1 MKNLKKVLALVLA
14 FACAFTMFAG
24 AAFTDEADIQAKD
37 AVNMLTALG
46 VIEGYEDGSFNPD
59 GVVTRAEMAKMIFV
73 VRNNTI
79 DDSAYANN
87 TSKLTDI
94 TNHWAKGYIKFCE
107 SQGIIAG
114 YGNNTFRPDDTV
126 TGVEAA
132 KMLLVLAGYDADKA
146 GLTGTAWATN
156 TLRYAGSAGIL
167 DDVGSGLES
176 GLPRQYAAQ
185 MIYNTLDTNR
195 VKWSTDSDSFDD
207 NLGNGYKETVGY
219 AYMGLTKSVGIL
231 TTVSKDSLTLTGID
245 EAESDKVYSGS
256 NPYATNFTKVKE
268 DYSSLLG
275 QKVKVMFKDGKTNN
289 VLGVY
294 AVSDNEAYTVN
305 ASEVESDGDKVK
317 FGGKSYSIENA
328 YGNDYID
335 VYYTDIEGK
344 ETAVTGEDGAS
355 SGGTSKSFTSQ
366 AGVKYTAAN
375 SKYGFEAEELFDD
388 WDTSSAVMQFVDSD
402 GNGRFD
408 SVIITDYAAAEVTS
422 VTSSKVVAG
431 KSYEFDEE
439 NIDDDLK
446 ADDWAI
452 ISYDRYNDCTR
463 VAKADVITGKLDGLK
478 KDSTSENYNKG
489 TGVQYNEYQI
499 GDEWYNQATDKD
511 NRDDISTVKAG
522 DEVEAVVVNG
532 IVWKIERSSGN
543 GSLADVTDVAMV
555 VNKDAGIGGN
565 QVKLQ
570 FFNDTTKV
578 VDVDDD
584 STIKYA
590 SLKVGALY
598 EYSISGG
605 EYSFEGLSTEDDY
618 YGDYTYVGTAPYTAE
633 DDALNGKKID
643 DKAKVILFEY
653 NGKDTGND
661 SKVITGKQLKAL
673 ESSAVTYERDA
684 AYFTADVNGLTR
696 VAAIAVKV
704 NKLPETTTSNDFYGY
719 ILSDAKES
727 GTNEVSYTVL
737 LEGADEAVTV
747 YEKNAKTSERKK
759 NTLIGYKSLDGE
771 DADKRYID
779 DVHLY
784 TMGETNFGLGAIT
797 DVNGKQTTVQIA
809 GWDGSAVKNYERDVT
824 ADTVVFYIDTDAKT
838 GSSTGSIRKATK
850 WYDDAD
856 GAKIVNGG
864 DEYIANALYLIKDSD
879 DLEVLVVEAGDNQ
892 FRGKYVDDY
901 NADNKVND
909 TVAIRASYAGITDV
923 KDSGNNSVL
932 GKSVPKDASLT
943 VTVEGVSGL
952 KTKVSVTGGTISGSD
967 TVSGTTG
974 TVTVKVDGSA
984 SVLGLSTSMVDGKIA
999 KVPAAAD
1006 DTDISGWTVTTGVGT
1021 KKLADGAIVNIG
1033 ETVTVKVTPNSAVAA
1048 GKTYTVDLMNDTTKL
1063 GTATFTYGDTTAKE
1077 ISFQMPET
1085 DATGITL
1092 TLSADVK
1099 TETVADVAIA
1109 GVEYLGADGYTTD
1122 TKANVRSVKITFSKA
1137 VDETEATKAANY
1149 ICTGGRPNVENP
1161 TLNED
1166 GTVVTFSVDN
1176 LINVTAITVQN
1187 VVATDGGTLTNGTV
1201 DMSSL
1206 TQ

>member
-1 MKNLKKVLALVLA
+1 M
-14 FACAFTMFAG
+14 
-24 AAFTDEADIQAKD
+24 
-37 AVNMLTALG
+37 
-46 VIEGYEDGSFNPD
+46 
-59 GVVTRAEMAKMIFV
+59 
-73 VRNNTI
+73 
-79 DDSAYANN
+79 
-87 TSKLTDI
+87 TDI
-94 TNHWAKGYIKFCE
+94 NSHWAKGYIKFCE

-114 YGNNTFRPDDTV
+114 YGDNTFKPDATV

-132 KMLLVLAGYDADKA
+132 KMLLVLTGYDADKA
-146 GLTGTAWATN
+146 GLTGHNWSTN
-156 TLRYAGSAGIL
+156 TLKYAGSAGIL
-167 DDVGSGLES
+167 DDVNSGLEQ

-317 FGGKSYSIENA
+317 FGGKSYSIESEA
-328 YGNDYID
+328 GNNSIA
-335 VYYTDIEGK
+335 VYFTNIEGDEYSTDDAK
-344 ETAVTGEDGAS
+344 
-355 SGGTSKSFTSQ
+355 FTSQ
-366 AGVKYTAAN
+366 AGVTYTAT
-375 SKYGFEAEELFDD
+375 KYNVDSSDYYAYKAAQVFDD

-478 KDSTSENYNKG
+478 KNSTSENYNKG

-499 GDEWYNQATDKD
+499 GDEWYNGATDKD

-532 IVWKIERSSGN
+532 VAWKIKRASGD
-543 GSLADVTDVAMV
+543 GSLSNVTDVAMV
-555 VNKDAGIGGN
+555 VNMDAGIGGN

-605 EYSFEGLSTEDDY
+605 EYSFENLSKDDDY
-618 YGDYTYVGTAPYTAE
+618 YGDYTYVGTASYSAKA
-633 DDALNGKKID
+633 DALGGKKID
-643 DKAKVILFEY
+643 DKAKVILFEN

-673 ESSAVTYERDA
+673 ESSAVTYVGDA

-696 VAAIAVKV
+696 VAAIAVEV
-704 NKLPETTTSNDFYGY
+704 DELPETTTSNDFYGY

-784 TMGETNFGLGAIT
+784 KLGETNFGLGAIT

-879 DLEVLVVEAGDNQ
+879 DLEVLVVESGDNQ
-892 FRGKYVDDY
+892 FRGKYTDDY
-901 NADNKVND
+901 KSDLTTSAISVADQNITKGTTTATFDVNFTRGIEANYTID
-909 TVAIRASYAGITDV
+909 MTTSDSAITMTQATIAAADVSAGKKTVNVSVDADMPTGNYELKFVV
-923 KDSGNNSVL
+923 KNTSGNEVATDAATL
-932 GKSVPKDASLT
+932 TIKDAVVTKNAIAAFQNGAAANVGTKPSAVIANLEAASSDTWIESVSASAKIEGTSADRALKYGDKLT
-943 VTVEGVSGL
+943 VTVVVTAKAGNEFASTVTAAQFQGMDA
-952 KTKVSVTGGTISGSD
+952 KVVRNSATQVTVTYEKELVPTTVAIG
-967 TVSGTTG
+967 TVSGATAPVKDVASIDKDDITG
-974 TVTVKVDGSA
+974 TNWTCTELTYDPAIATPGTTTYVAGTAYTMHVT
-984 SVLGLSTSMVDGKIA
+984 LT
-999 KVPAAAD
+999 AD
-1006 DTDISGWTVTTGVGT
+1006 DTYTFVADTAAPTVSGAEVKNFAVQSAGTNQNTVTF
-1021 KKLADGAIVNIG
+1021 
-1033 ETVTVKVTPNSAVAA
+1033 
-1048 GKTYTVDLMNDTTKL
+1048 DLVWPA
-1063 GTATFTYGDTTAKE
+1063 TA
-1077 ISFQMPET
+1077 Q
-1085 DATGITL
+1085 
-1092 TLSADVK
+1092 
-1099 TETVADVAIA
+1099 
-1109 GVEYLGADGYTTD
+1109 
-1122 TKANVRSVKITFSKA
+1122 
-1137 VDETEATKAANY
+1137 
-1149 ICTGGRPNVENP
+1149 
-1161 TLNED
+1161 
-1166 GTVVTFSVDN
+1166 
-1176 LINVTAITVQN
+1176 
-1187 VVATDGGTLTNGTV
+1187 
-1201 DMSSL
+1201 
-1206 TQ
+1206 

>member
-24 AAFTDEADIQAKD
+24 AASFTDEADIQAKD

-46 VIEGYEDGSFNPD
+46 VIEGYEDGSFDPD

-114 YGNNTFRPDDTV
+114 YGDNTFKPDATV

-132 KMLLVLAGYDADKA
+132 KMLLVLTGYDADKA
-146 GLTGTAWATN
+146 GLTGHNWSTN
-156 TLRYAGSAGIL
+156 TLKYAGSAGIL
-167 DDVGSGLES
+167 DDVNSGLES

-355 SGGTSKSFTSQ
+355 SGNSKSFTSQ

-478 KDSTSENYNKG
+478 KNSTSENYNKG

-499 GDEWYNQATDKD
+499 GNEWYNGATDKD
-511 NRDDISTVKAG
+511 NRTDISTVKAG

-532 IVWKIERSSGN
+532 VAWKIKRSSGN
-543 GSLADVTDVAMV
+543 GSLADVTDIAMV

-618 YGDYTYVGTAPYTAE
+618 YGDYTFVGTAPYTAE

-727 GTNEVSYTVL
+727 STNEVSYTVL

-747 YEKNAKTSERKK
+747 YEKNAKTSDRKK

-784 TMGETNFGLGAIT
+784 KLGETNFGLGAIT
-797 DVNGKQTTVQIA
+797 DVNSKQTTVQIA
-809 GWDGSAVKNYERDVT
+809 GWGGSAVQNYERDVT

-850 WYDDAD
+850 WYSDAS
-856 GAKIVNGG
+856 GAQIVNG
-864 DEYIANALYLIKDSD
+864 DDKYIANALYLIKDSD

-909 TVAIRASYAGITDV
+909 TVDIRASYAGISDV
-923 KDSGNNSVL
+923 KAGDNSVL
-932 GKSVPKDASLT
+932 GKSVDKGTSLT
-943 VTVEGVSGL
+943 VTVAGVTGL
-952 KTKVSVTGGTISGSD
+952 HTKVSVTGGTISGSD
-967 TVSGTTG
+967 TVDGTAG

-999 KVPAAAD
+999 KVPANTN

-1021 KKLADGAIVNIG
+1021 KKLADKAIVNVG
-1033 ETVTVKVTPNSAVAA
+1033 ETVTVKVTPVPAVAA
-1048 GKTYTVDLMNDTTKL
+1048 GKTYTVNLMNGTTKL
-1063 GTATFTYGDTTAKE
+1063 GTATFTYGDATAKE

-1099 TETVADVAIA
+1099 TETVADVKIA

-1122 TKANVRSVKITFSKA
+1122 TKADVRSVKITFSKA
-1137 VDETEATKAANY
+1137 VVKAAAETTGNY
-1149 ICTGGRPNVENP
+1149 SVIGGSV
-1161 TLNED
+1161 TVSKASLD
-1166 GTVVTFSVDN
+1166 SAGTVVTLKVNN
-1176 LINVTAITVQN
+1176 LTNATQLTINNVTG
-1187 VVATDGGTLTNGTV
+1187 TDGGVLTNNTHTISGL
-1201 DMSSL
+1201 S
-1206 TQ
+1206 

>member
-24 AAFTDEADIQAKD
+24 AAFTDEADIKATD

-46 VIEGYEDGSFNPD
+46 VIEGDPDGSFRPD
-59 GVVTRAEMAKMIFV
+59 ATVTRAEMAKMIFV

-79 DDSAYANN
+79 DDSAYENN
-87 TSKLTDI
+87 SSKLTDI
-94 TNHWAKGYIKFCE
+94 NSHWAKGYIKFCE

-114 YGNNTFRPDDTV
+114 YGDNTFKPDATV

-132 KMLLVLAGYDADKA
+132 KMLLVLTGYDADKA
-146 GLTGTAWATN
+146 GLTGHNWSTN
-156 TLRYAGSAGIL
+156 TLKYAGSAGIL
-167 DDVGSGLES
+167 DDVNSGLES

-317 FGGKSYSIENA
+317 FGGKSYSIESEA
-328 YGNDYID
+328 GNNSIA
-335 VYYTDIEGK
+335 VYFTNIEGDEYSTDDAK
-344 ETAVTGEDGAS
+344 
-355 SGGTSKSFTSQ
+355 FTSQ
-366 AGVKYTAAN
+366 AGVTYTATKYTVDSSDYYAYKAAQV
-375 SKYGFEAEELFDD
+375 FDD

-478 KDSTSENYNKG
+478 KNSTSENYNKG

-499 GDEWYNQATDKD
+499 GDEWYNGATDKD

-532 IVWKIERSSGN
+532 VAWKIKRASGD
-543 GSLADVTDVAMV
+543 GSLSNVTDVAMV
-555 VNKDAGIGGN
+555 VNMDAGIGGN

-605 EYSFEGLSTEDDY
+605 EYSFEDLSKDDDY
-618 YGDYTYVGTAPYTAE
+618 YGDYTYVGTASYSAKA
-633 DDALNGKKID
+633 DALGGKKID
-643 DKAKVILFEY
+643 DKAKVILFEN

-673 ESSAVTYERDA
+673 ESSAVTYVGDA

-696 VAAIAVKV
+696 VAAIAVEV
-704 NKLPETTTSNDFYGY
+704 DELPETTTSNDFYGY

-784 TMGETNFGLGAIT
+784 KLGETNFGLGAIT

-850 WYDDAD
+850 WYSDAS
-856 GAKIVNGG
+856 GAQIVNG
-864 DEYIANALYLIKDSD
+864 DDKYIANALYLIKDSD

-892 FRGKYVDDY
+892 FRGKYADDY

-909 TVAIRASYAGITDV
+909 TVDIRASYAGISDV
-923 KDSGNNSVL
+923 KAGANSVL
-932 GKSVPKDASLT
+932 GKSVDKGTSLT
-943 VTVEGVSGL
+943 VTVEGVTGL

-967 TVSGTTG
+967 TVTGTAQ
-974 TVTVKVDGSA
+974 TVTVVADGSA

-1006 DTDISGWTVTTGVGT
+1006 DTDISSWTITTGVGT
-1021 KKLADGAIVNIG
+1021 KKLADNAIVNVG
-1033 ETVTVKVTPNSAVAA
+1033 ETVTVKVTPDSAVAA
-1048 GKTYTVDLMNDTTKL
+1048 GKTYTVNLMNGTTKL
-1063 GTATFTYGDTTAKE
+1063 GTATFTRC
-1077 ISFQMPET
+1077 
-1085 DATGITL
+1085 
-1092 TLSADVK
+1092 V
-1099 TETVADVAIA
+1099 
-1109 GVEYLGADGYTTD
+1109 
-1122 TKANVRSVKITFSKA
+1122 
-1137 VDETEATKAANY
+1137 
-1149 ICTGGRPNVENP
+1149 
-1161 TLNED
+1161 
-1166 GTVVTFSVDN
+1166 
-1176 LINVTAITVQN
+1176 
-1187 VVATDGGTLTNGTV
+1187 
-1201 DMSSL
+1201 
-1206 TQ
+1206 

>member
-24 AAFTDEADIQAKD
+24 AASFTDEADIQAKD

-46 VIEGYEDGSFNPD
+46 VIEGYEDGSFDPD

-114 YGNNTFRPDDTV
+114 YGDNTFKPDATV

-132 KMLLVLAGYDADKA
+132 KMLLVLTGYDADKA
-146 GLTGTAWATN
+146 GLTGHNWSTN
-156 TLRYAGSAGIL
+156 TLKYAGSAGIL
-167 DDVGSGLES
+167 DDVNSGLES

-294 AVSDNEAYTVN
+294 AVSDNEAYAVN

-344 ETAVTGEDGAS
+344 ETAVTGEDGTS
-355 SGGTSKSFTSQ
+355 SGHSKSFTSQ

-478 KDSTSENYNKG
+478 KDSTSENYNANKG
-489 TGVQYNEYQI
+489 TGVKYHEYQI
-499 GDEWYNQATDKD
+499 GDEWYNGATDKD
-511 NRDDISTVKAG
+511 SRTDISTVKAG

-532 IVWKIERSSGN
+532 VAWKIKRSSGN
-543 GSLADVTDVAMV
+543 GSLADVTDIAMV

-618 YGDYTYVGTAPYTAE
+618 YGDYTYVGTASYNAK
-633 DDALNGKKID
+633 DDALGGKKID
-643 DKAKVILFEY
+643 DTAKVILFEE

-673 ESSAVTYERDA
+673 ERSAVTYEGAA

-696 VAAIAVKV
+696 VAAIAVEV
-704 NKLPETTTSNDFYGY
+704 DKLPETTTSNDFYGY

-727 GTNEVSYTVL
+727 STNEVSYTVL

-747 YEKNAKTSERKK
+747 YEKNAKTGDRKK

-784 TMGETNFGLGAIT
+784 TMGDTNFALGAIT
-797 DVNGKQTTVQIA
+797 DVNSKQTTVQVA
-809 GWDGSAVKNYERDVT
+809 GWQGGASNQAVANNGVTGEFDVT
-824 ADTVVFYIDTDAKT
+824 SDTIVFYIDTDAKT

-850 WYDDAD
+850 WYSDAD
-856 GAKIVNGG
+856 GAKIVTASN
-864 DEYIANALYLIKDSD
+864 DEYIANTVYLTNGD
-879 DLEVLVVEAGDNQ
+879 DEMEVLVVESGDNQ
-892 FRGKYVDDY
+892 FRGKYADALKSTSDTTTKSASAEDVVFGQTSATIKLTTKNFENGSRIELTAPTTGVTLGTTTTTNDETNISLTGLSASE
-901 NADNKVND
+901 NAG
-909 TVAIRASYAGITDV
+909 TVYDLTFKITDKTDTSAV
-923 KDSGNNSVL
+923 EYANAK
-932 GKSVPKDASLT
+932 LT
-943 VTVEGVSGL
+943 VVPATIADFTGM
-952 KTKVSVTGGTISGSD
+952 SVTEGTKAASNVTADAIFTAATLANTTAEIDSIKFNNVD
-967 TVSGTTG
+967 VKGTSTAIVVG
-974 TVTVKVDGSA
+974 DFITVTVK
-984 SVLGLSTSMVDGKIA
+984 L
-999 KVPAAAD
+999 
-1006 DTDISGWTVTTGVGT
+1006 
-1021 KKLADGAIVNIG
+1021 
-1033 ETVTVKVTPNSAVAA
+1033 TPNANYVFASDIAEKTPVALTTNTGA
-1048 GKTYTVDLMNDTTKL
+1048 TSSVEVKDGVVYVTYTLARI
-1063 GTATFTYGDTTAKE
+1063 TA
-1077 ISFQMPET
+1077 
-1085 DATGITL
+1085 
-1092 TLSADVK
+1092 
-1099 TETVADVAIA
+1099 
-1109 GVEYLGADGYTTD
+1109 
-1122 TKANVRSVKITFSKA
+1122 
-1137 VDETEATKAANY
+1137 
-1149 ICTGGRPNVENP
+1149 
-1161 TLNED
+1161 
-1166 GTVVTFSVDN
+1166 
-1176 LINVTAITVQN
+1176 
-1187 VVATDGGTLTNGTV
+1187 
-1201 DMSSL
+1201 
-1206 TQ
+1206 

>member
-24 AAFTDEADIQAKD
+24 AAFTDEADIKAKD

-46 VIEGYEDGSFNPD
+46 VIEGDPDGSFRPD
-59 GVVTRAEMAKMIFV
+59 ATVTRAEMAKMIFV
-73 VRNNTI
+73 VRNNSI
-79 DDSAYANN
+79 DDSAYENN
-87 TSKLTDI
+87 SSKLTDI
-94 TNHWAKGYIKFCE
+94 NSHWAKGYIKFCE

-114 YGNNTFRPDDTV
+114 YGDNTFKPDATV

-132 KMLLVLAGYDADKA
+132 KMLLVLTGYDADKA
-146 GLTGTAWATN
+146 GLTGHNWSTN
-156 TLRYAGSAGIL
+156 TLKYAGSAGIL
-167 DDVGSGLES
+167 DDVNSGLES

-294 AVSDNEAYTVN
+294 AVSDNEAYAVN

-355 SGGTSKSFTSQ
+355 SGTSKSFTSQ

-478 KDSTSENYNKG
+478 KDSTSENYNANKG
-489 TGVQYNEYQI
+489 TGVKYHEYQI
-499 GDEWYNQATDKD
+499 GDEWYNGATDKD
-511 NRDDISTVKAG
+511 SRTDISTIKAG

-532 IVWKIERSSGN
+532 VAWKIKRSSGN
-543 GSLADVTDVAMV
+543 GSLADVTDIAMV
-555 VNKDAGIGGN
+555 VNKDTGIGGN

-618 YGDYTYVGTAPYTAE
+618 YGDYTYVGTASYTAKA
-633 DDALNGKKID
+633 DALGGKKID
-643 DKAKVILFEY
+643 DTAKVILFED

-673 ESSAVTYERDA
+673 ESSAVTYEGDA

-696 VAAIAVKV
+696 VAAIAVEV
-704 NKLPETTTSNDFYGY
+704 DKLPETTTSNDFYGY

-727 GTNEVSYTVL
+727 GTNEVSYNVL

-747 YEKNAKTSERKK
+747 YEKNAKTGDRKK

-784 TMGETNFGLGAIT
+784 KLGETNFGLGAIT
-797 DVNGKQTTVQIA
+797 DVNSKQTTVQIA
-809 GWDGSAVKNYERDVT
+809 GWDGSAVQNYERDVT

-856 GAKIVNGG
+856 GAMITSG
-864 DEYIANALYLIKDSD
+864 DRYIANALYLIKDSD
-879 DLEVLVVEAGDNQ
+879 DLEVLVVESGDNQ
-892 FRGKYVDDY
+892 FRGKYADALKETYDTTTWSGSIANVTQEYDASAQPVSLTLTTKNVPANTTVELKNAISSKGTSLTGMALTASTKVAANGSTTLSMTNVPVATVDD
-901 NADNKVND
+901 V
-909 TVAIRASYAGITDV
+909 
-923 KDSGNNSVL
+923 
-932 GKSVPKDASLT
+932 
-943 VTVEGVSGL
+943 
-952 KTKVSVTGGTISGSD
+952 
-967 TVSGTTG
+967 
-974 TVTVKVDGSA
+974 
-984 SVLGLSTSMVDGKIA
+984 
-999 KVPAAAD
+999 
-1006 DTDISGWTVTTGVGT
+1006 
-1021 KKLADGAIVNIG
+1021 
-1033 ETVTVKVTPNSAVAA
+1033 
-1048 GKTYTVDLMNDTTKL
+1048 
-1063 GTATFTYGDTTAKE
+1063 
-1077 ISFQMPET
+1077 
-1085 DATGITL
+1085 ITL
-1092 TLSADVK
+1092 TFTVGKGTENEFDASATITVVNK
-1099 TETVADVAIA
+1099 AIETSEIS
-1109 GVEYLGADGYTTD
+1109 GATVTAKDLTTNTSWNSAASFNDLFTATDTTNATAAVSYKLNGNTYYNYDKLPTTTGIGYTVEVTV
-1122 TKANVRSVKITFSKA
+1122 TYTAKANFKFAGDYTGATATSWT
-1137 VDETEATKAANY
+1137 VDDATVSDDGA
-1149 ICTGGRPNVENP
+1149 
-1161 TLNED
+1161 TL
-1166 GTVVTFSVDN
+1166 TVVYTSPV
-1176 LINVTAITVQN
+1176 VT
-1187 VVATDGGTLTNGTV
+1187 L
-1201 DMSSL
+1201 S
-1206 TQ
+1206 

>member
-114 YGNNTFRPDDTV
+114 YGDNTFKPDATV

-132 KMLLVLAGYDADKA
+132 KMLLVLTGYDADKA

-317 FGGKSYSIENA
+317 FGGKSYSIESEA
-328 YGNDYID
+328 GNNSIA
-335 VYYTDIEGK
+335 VYFTNIEGDEYSTDDAK
-344 ETAVTGEDGAS
+344 
-355 SGGTSKSFTSQ
+355 FTSQ
-366 AGVKYTAAN
+366 AGVTYTATEYTVDSSDYYAY
-375 SKYGFEAEELFDD
+375 KAAQVFDD

-478 KDSTSENYNKG
+478 KNSTSENYNKG

-499 GDEWYNQATDKD
+499 GDEWYNGATDKD
-511 NRDDISTVKAG
+511 NRTDISTVKAG

-532 IVWKIERSSGN
+532 VAWKIKRASGD
-543 GSLADVTDVAMV
+543 GSLSNVTDVAMV

-605 EYSFEGLSTEDDY
+605 EYSFENLSKDDDY
-618 YGDYTYVGTAPYTAE
+618 YGDYTYVGTASYTAK

-643 DKAKVILFEY
+643 DTAKVILFEY

-673 ESSAVTYERDA
+673 ESSAVTYEGHA

-727 GTNEVSYTVL
+727 GTNEVSYNVL

-747 YEKNAKTSERKK
+747 YEKNAKTGDRKK

-784 TMGETNFGLGAIT
+784 KLGETNFGLGAIT

-809 GWDGSAVKNYERDVT
+809 GWDGSAVQNYERDVT

-850 WYDDAD
+850 WYSDAS
-856 GAKIVNGG
+856 GAQIVNGS
-864 DEYIANALYLIKDSD
+864 DKYIANALYLIKDSD

-892 FRGKYVDDY
+892 FRGKYADDY

-909 TVAIRASYAGITDV
+909 TVDIRASYAGISDV
-923 KDSGNNSVL
+923 KADGNSVL
-932 GKSVPKDASLT
+932 GKSVDKGTSLT
-943 VTVEGVSGL
+943 VTVEGVTGL

-967 TVSGTTG
+967 TVTGTAK
-974 TVTVKVDGSA
+974 TVTVVADGSA

-999 KVPAAAD
+999 KVPAAAN

-1021 KKLADGAIVNIG
+1021 KKLTDGAIVNIG
-1033 ETVTVKVTPNSAVAA
+1033 ETVTVKVKPDSAVAA
-1048 GKTYTVDLMNDTTKL
+1048 GETYTVNLMNGTTKL
-1063 GTATFTYGDTTAKE
+1063 GTATFTYGDATAKE

-1085 DATGITL
+1085 DGAGITL

-1099 TETVADVAIA
+1099 TETVADVKIA

-1122 TKANVRSVKITFSKA
+1122 TRANVRSVKITFSKA

-1166 GTVVTFSVDN
+1166 GTVVTFSVEN
-1176 LINVTAITVQN
+1176 LINVTTITVQN

>member
-114 YGNNTFRPDDTV
+114 YGDNTFKPDATV

-132 KMLLVLAGYDADKA
+132 KMLLVLTGYDADKA

-317 FGGKSYSIENA
+317 FGGKSYSIESEA
-328 YGNDYID
+328 GNNSIA
-335 VYYTDIEGK
+335 VYFTNIEGDEYSTDDAK
-344 ETAVTGEDGAS
+344 
-355 SGGTSKSFTSQ
+355 FTSQ
-366 AGVKYTAAN
+366 AGVTYTATEYTVDSSDYYAY
-375 SKYGFEAEELFDD
+375 KAAQVFDD

-478 KDSTSENYNKG
+478 KNSTSENYNKG

-499 GDEWYNQATDKD
+499 GDEWYNGATDKD
-511 NRDDISTVKAG
+511 NRTDISTVKAG

-532 IVWKIERSSGN
+532 VAWKIKRASGD
-543 GSLADVTDVAMV
+543 GSLSNVTDVAMV

-605 EYSFEGLSTEDDY
+605 EYSFENLSKDDDY
-618 YGDYTYVGTAPYTAE
+618 YGDYTYVGTASYTAK

-643 DKAKVILFEY
+643 DTAKVILFEY

-673 ESSAVTYERDA
+673 ESSAVTYEGHA

-727 GTNEVSYTVL
+727 GTNEVSYNVL

-747 YEKNAKTSERKK
+747 YEKNAKTGDRKK

-784 TMGETNFGLGAIT
+784 KLGETNFGLGAIT

-809 GWDGSAVKNYERDVT
+809 GWDGSAVQNYERDVT

-850 WYDDAD
+850 WYSDAS
-856 GAKIVNGG
+856 GAQIVNGS
-864 DEYIANALYLIKDSD
+864 DKYIANALYLIKDSD

-892 FRGKYVDDY
+892 FRGKYADDY

-909 TVAIRASYAGITDV
+909 TVDIRASYAGISDV
-923 KDSGNNSVL
+923 KADGNSVL
-932 GKSVPKDASLT
+932 GKSVDKGTSLT
-943 VTVEGVSGL
+943 VTVEGVTGL

-967 TVSGTTG
+967 TVTGTAK
-974 TVTVKVDGSA
+974 TVTVVADGSA

-999 KVPAAAD
+999 KVPAAAN

-1021 KKLADGAIVNIG
+1021 KKLTDGAIVNIG
-1033 ETVTVKVTPNSAVAA
+1033 ETVTVKVKPDSAVAA
-1048 GKTYTVDLMNDTTKL
+1048 GETYTVNLMNGTTKL
-1063 GTATFTYGDTTAKE
+1063 GTATFTYGDATAKE

-1085 DATGITL
+1085 DGAGITL

-1099 TETVADVAIA
+1099 TETVADVKIA

-1122 TKANVRSVKITFSKA
+1122 TRANVRSVKITFSKA

-1166 GTVVTFSVDN
+1166 GTVVTCSVEN
-1176 LINVTAITVQN
+1176 LINVTTITVQN

>member
-24 AAFTDEADIQAKD
+24 AASFTDEADIQAKD

-46 VIEGYEDGSFNPD
+46 VIEGYEDGSFDPD

-114 YGNNTFRPDDTV
+114 YGDNTFKPDATV

-132 KMLLVLAGYDADKA
+132 KMLLVLTGYDADKA

-167 DDVGSGLES
+167 DDVNSGLES

-185 MIYNTLDTNR
+185 MIYNTLDANR

-317 FGGKSYSIENA
+317 FGGKSYSIESEA
-328 YGNDYID
+328 GNNSIA
-335 VYYTDIEGK
+335 VYFTNIEGDEYSTDDK
-344 ETAVTGEDGAS
+344 
-355 SGGTSKSFTSQ
+355 KFTSQ
-366 AGVKYTAAN
+366 AGVTYTATKYTVDSSDYYAYKAAQV
-375 SKYGFEAEELFDD
+375 FDD

-478 KDSTSENYNKG
+478 KDSTSENYNANKG
-489 TGVQYNEYQI
+489 TGVKYHEYQI
-499 GDEWYNQATDKD
+499 GDEWYNGATDKD
-511 NRDDISTVKAG
+511 SRTDISTVKAG

-532 IVWKIERSSGN
+532 VAWKIKRSSGN
-543 GSLADVTDVAMV
+543 GSLADVTDIAMV

-590 SLKVGALY
+590 SLNVGQLY

-618 YGDYTYVGTAPYTAE
+618 YGDYTYAGTASYTIGGSNKNT
-633 DDALNGKKID
+633 LGKTID
-643 DKAKVILFEY
+643 DTAKVILFEN

-673 ESSAVTYERDA
+673 STSTTAVGNA

-696 VAAIAVKV
+696 TAAIAMTV

-747 YEKNAKTSERKK
+747 YEKNAKTGDRKK

-784 TMGETNFGLGAIT
+784 KLGETNFGLGAIT
-797 DVNGKQTTVQIA
+797 DVNSKQTTVQIA
-809 GWDGSAVKNYERDVT
+809 GWDGSAVQNYERDVT

-856 GAKIVNGG
+856 GAMITSG
-864 DEYIANALYLIKDSD
+864 DRYIANALYLIKDSD
-879 DLEVLVVEAGDNQ
+879 DLEVLVVESGDNQ
-892 FRGKYVDDY
+892 FRGKYADALKETYDTTTWSGSIANVTAEYNASVQPVSLTLTTKNVPANTTVELKNAISSKGTSLTGMALTASTKVAANGSTTLSMTNVPVATVDD
-901 NADNKVND
+901 VITLTF
-909 TVAIRASYAGITDV
+909 TV
-923 KDSGNNSVL
+923 
-932 GKSVPKDASLT
+932 GKGTENEFDASATITVVNKAIETSEISGAT
-943 VTVEGVSGL
+943 VTAKNL
-952 KTKVSVTGGTISGSD
+952 
-967 TVSGTTG
+967 TTG
-974 TVTVKVDGSA
+974 A
-984 SVLGLSTSMVDGKIA
+984 S
-999 KVPAAAD
+999 
-1006 DTDISGWTVTTGVGT
+1006 W
-1021 KKLADGAIVNIG
+1021 
-1033 ETVTVKVTPNSAVAA
+1033 NSAVSFNDLFTATDTTNATAA
-1048 GKTYTVDLMNDTTKL
+1048 VSYKLNGNTYYNYDKLPTTTGIGYTVEVTVTYTAKANFKFAGDYT
-1063 GTATFTYGDTTAKE
+1063 GATATSWTVG
-1077 ISFQMPET
+1077 
-1085 DATGITL
+1085 DATVSDDGATL
-1092 TLSADVK
+1092 TV
-1099 TETVADVAIA
+1099 V
-1109 GVEYLGADGYTTD
+1109 YT
-1122 TKANVRSVKITFSKA
+1122 S
-1137 VDETEATKAANY
+1137 
-1149 ICTGGRPNVENP
+1149 P
-1161 TLNED
+1161 
-1166 GTVVTFSVDN
+1166 VVTLS
-1176 LINVTAITVQN
+1176 
-1187 VVATDGGTLTNGTV
+1187 
-1201 DMSSL
+1201 
-1206 TQ
+1206 